1 MSTLKFELGQVAHS
15 RLALA
20 AIVLLALLSALSVW
34 TGLQATARQ
43 QASLERIAASHAGD
57 VDAIAAKQLKGKE
70 GGAEAGSVGYYL
82 PHLTV
87 NPPAPLAFA
96 AIGQRDLQP
105 SALRVRLLGLHA
117 QLYESEAINPE
128 LAMPGRFDFAFVL
141 VYLTPLFVIAL
152 MHDLVTSER
161 EAGRLRLL
169 ASLPAGAANTWR
181 RRVGLRYALVWLAA
195 LLPVAVGAGV
205 AGAGMVG
212 FGLIA
217 LVASLYLG
225 FWFGLAA
232 WVAARART
240 SACSAATLLACLVGL
255 SMILPTLADAAI
267 ARLSPVSK
275 GVELALAQRQAVHA
289 GWDIPKPVTFERFFR
304 SHPEWKDTPP
314 VEGRFH
320 WKWYYAMHQAGDDAV
335 ADDVAQYR
343 ASLRAREAWTA
354 RVGLLLA
361 PVNVQVLLHRL
372 ADSDLAA
379 QLAYQERIGE
389 FHARLRRF
397 FYPYLFHERTMT
409 AQDINKL
416 PVYENGSNG
425 GALAL
430 GQVLAL
436 AVLALVMLLT
446 GLRKLRTLQ

>member
-1 MSTLKFELGQVAHS
+1 MNALIFELRQIAHS

-20 AIVLLALLSALSVW
+20 AIVLLGLLSALSVW
-34 TGLQATARQ
+34 TGLQATAQ
-43 QASLERIAASHAGD
+43 QRATLERVAASHARD
-57 VDAIAAKQLKGKE
+57 VDAIAARQLKGKD
-70 GGAEAGSVGYYL
+70 GAEAGSVGYYL

-96 AIGQRDLQP
+96 AIGQRDLQS

-169 ASLPAGAANTWR
+169 ASLPAGASNTWR

-205 AGAGMVG
+205 AG

-217 LVASLYLG
+217 LVASLYLA

-240 SACSAATLLACLVGL
+240 SAGSAATLLACLVGL

-335 ADDVAQYR
+335 AGDVAQYR
-343 ASLRAREAWTA
+343 ASLRAREEWTA

-397 FYPYLFHERTMT
+397 FYPYLFQERAMT
-409 AQDINKL
+409 AQDMKKL
-416 PVYENGSNG
+416 PVYENGSTG

-436 AVLALVMLLT
+436 AMLALAMMLI